1 MKIGRQILWSS
12 VVCSFLGLCLPV
24 GASPLE
30 NEDPLA
36 KQVQQLR
43 EEVEALRKVRALDSQ
58 MTRIEM
64 KLLSERLD
72 QLEQMVGKTSR
83 STRIAGTIDPTRA
96 LIPTATGAIRLDNR
110 LGVRARVTLDGVV
123 HILSPFST
131 KMVREVPAGTVTYDV
146 TADGFGQSSLKR
158 TSLAGNETLTVTIY

>member
-1 MKIGRQILWSS
+1 
-12 VVCSFLGLCLPV
+12 
-24 GASPLE
+24 
-30 NEDPLA
+30 
-36 KQVQQLR
+36 
-43 EEVEALRKVRALDSQ
+43 

-96 LIPTATGAIRLDNR
+96 LIPAATGAIRLDNR

-123 HILSPFST
+123 HILAPFST